1 MAIDL
6 EELMRLDLAYPWL
19 SSGYDSWALVVYLET
34 LEEFIGLA
42 QEQFRL
48 RAKRELERIQHTYD
62 PDEYSQELGLINQA
76 AYEHIPRYAHMSAL
90 VPICGIFE
98 STVSDMTGYVSR
110 REKATIKLREICAN
124 NFAEQVNKYYD
135 GVLKITLPWSEE
147 QRKQIGT
154 LYAVRRVIAHR
165 NGQFL
170 DEPQARKDEIEK
182 IANETSGLSTQGST
196 LVISAG
202 YVSSAAELVF
212 NLLGKL
218 NQMVGE
224 RYDGPTVPEEEA

>member
-19 SSGYDSWALVVYLET
+19 SSGYDSWALVVYLEA

-48 RAKRELERIQHTYD
+48 RAKRELEKIQQRYD
-62 PDEYSQELGLINQA
+62 PDQYSQELSLINQA
-76 AYEHIPRYAHMSAL
+76 ADEHIPRYAYMSAL

-98 STVSDMTGYVSR
+98 STVSDMTGFISR
-110 REKATIKLREICAN
+110 REKATIQLEEICAN
-124 NFAEQVNKYYD
+124 NFAEQVSKYYD

-154 LYAVRRVIAHR
+154 LYAVRRIIADR

-170 DEPQARKDEIEK
+170 DEPQARKDEIQK
-182 IANETSGLSTQGST
+182 VANETSGLSIQGGT
-196 LVISAG
+196 LVVSAE

-224 RYDGPTVPEEEA
+224 RYDGLTVPEE